1 MKVLI
6 TGAGGFIGRHLVESQ
21 LKQGHQVRAVDI
33 SREGLVQLNKSS
45 ELEVVTAD
53 ITARGDIEALL
64 EGVDHVYHLASA
76 HLEISLAKSDYWRV
90 NVAAVRNLLYLAH
103 SAGVQKVLHCS
114 SVGVFGDVEKL
125 PADENSPCHPTN
137 TYEAT
142 KLEGEQ
148 TSLRI
153 AKELSMTVVVVRPAW
168 VYGPGCSRTAR
179 LLRSVREGRF
189 FYFGTGNNLRHPV
202 YVADAVKGL
211 ELALERGKTGEI
223 YIIAGEKPVTL
234 EALVNAAAKIQGV
247 PQPRL
252 HLPVWLGLLAGHS
265 LERTF
270 SLFKRQPPFSRR
282 TMDVFLRE
290 GSYRIDKARKE
301 LGFEPKIGLTSG
313 LDLTLQ
319 DIDIT
324 GAVPGNG

>member
-6 TGAGGFIGRHLVESQ
+6 TGAGGFIGRHLVASQ
-21 LKQGHQVRAVDI
+21 LSRGHRVRAVDL
-33 SREGLVQLNKSS
+33 SSERLEKLKKSS
-45 ELEVVTAD
+45 ALEAVNCD
-53 ITARGDIEALL
+53 ITARSRL
-64 EGVDHVYHLASA
+64 EEVLKGVDHVYHLASA

-90 NVAAVRNLLYLAH
+90 NVAAVRNLLHLAH

-114 SVGVFGDVEKL
+114 SVGVFGDVESL

-137 TYEAT
+137 TYETT

-153 AKELSMTVVVVRPAW
+153 AEELSMAVVVVRPAW

-234 EALVNAAAKIQGV
+234 EALVNAAAEIQGV
-247 PQPRL
+247 PQPRI
-252 HLPVWLGLLAGHS
+252 HLPVWLGLLVGHS
-265 LERTF
+265 FERTF
-270 SLFKRQPPFSRR
+270 SLIRRQPPFSRR

-301 LGFEPKIGLTSG
+301 LGFEPEIDLTSG
-313 LDLTLQ
+313 LNLTLQ
-319 DIDIT
+319 DIDLI
-324 GAVPGNG
+324 GAVSGNG